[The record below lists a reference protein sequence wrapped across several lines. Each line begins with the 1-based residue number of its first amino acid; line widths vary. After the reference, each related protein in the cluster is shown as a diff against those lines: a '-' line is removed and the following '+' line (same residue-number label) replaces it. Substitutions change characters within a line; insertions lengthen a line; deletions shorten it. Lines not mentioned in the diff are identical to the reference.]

1 MKFCYELMSIL
12 FKLILNQIKFV
23 WGNRNDAN
31 FSEKKNPLCHKGN
44 MKKMKAFFQEVVCV
58 VSSDGISA
66 KQHFCVTIPCSLHA
80 HGGRA
85 IMSIGL

>member
-1 MKFCYELMSIL
+1 
-12 FKLILNQIKFV
+12 
-23 WGNRNDAN
+23 
-31 FSEKKNPLCHKGN
+31 

-80 HGGRA
+80 HGGGA
-85 IMSIGL
+85 VI